1 MVVDRLRRNRK
12 KGQSGKYLVSTGLFV
27 LTTGLFT
34 DTLGWQFGIADVRVS
49 VLEAGLL
56 LLGIALGRLLVRAVV
71 RKLKRSALKGLAI
84 GGLSLGVGIPAL
96 PAIASIPFAGRLAKR
111 LPYGPVVERIPWFGT
126 SRYQRLVRAV
136 GGKRGLGTG
145 SVSATLFVYGNQ
157 TDKLSEMYSV
167 FGHRLSL
174 ASVFV
179 LLAVPGALVYIVRNA

>member
-1 MVVDRLRRNRK
+1 LVVDRFRRNRR

-27 LTTGLFT
+27 LTAGLFT
-34 DTLGWQFGIADVRVS
+34 DTLGWRFGIADVRVS

-56 LLGIALGRLLVRAVV
+56 LLGVALGRLLVRALL
-71 RKLKRSALKGLAI
+71 RKLKRSVLKGLAI

-96 PAIASIPFAGRLAKR
+96 PAIASMPFAGRIAKR
-111 LPYGPVVERIPWFGT
+111 LPYGAVVDRIPWSGA
-126 SRYQRLVRAV
+126 SRYQRLLRAV

-157 TDKLSEMYSV
+157 ADKLSETYLV

-174 ASVFV
+174 ATAFS
-179 LLAVPGALVYIVRNA
+179 LLAVPGALIYVVRNV